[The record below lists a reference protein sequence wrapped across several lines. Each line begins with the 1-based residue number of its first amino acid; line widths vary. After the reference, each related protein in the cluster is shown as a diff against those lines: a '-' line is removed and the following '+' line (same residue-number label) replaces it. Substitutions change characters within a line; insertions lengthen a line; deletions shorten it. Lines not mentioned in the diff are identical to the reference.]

1 MNIGRLRTFI
11 VLTEYLNFSEAAEYL
26 FCSQPTVSMQI
37 RTLEEELGCV
47 LFDRV
52 GKKIH
57 LNQQG
62 EAFKPYAEKIINLW
76 QESKDNAQQISSGE
90 QGTLAFG
97 ASNFVGVYLIPS
109 ILNSFKTSYT
119 KVKVNIQIRSSPT
132 LLKQLENNDVEFLVL
147 SDKIKVNENHY
158 QTNLF
163 YQDELIL
170 VVPPGHPLAEK
181 QNVQPYMIENYT
193 LLWKPKHSATREF
206 LEQMLKGHLISISNY
221 MEISSLEAIKQGVIH
236 SLGIA
241 FISRF
246 AVSQELKSGI
256 LKHVFISDL
265 NIKRGIMYV
274 TRKDKILSPA
284 AKRFI
289 SLLPMIKEQ
298 NSS

>member
-1 MNIGRLRTFI
+1 MNIGRLKTFI
-11 VLTEYLNFSEAAEYL
+11 VLTEHLNFSEAAEHL
-26 FCSQPTVSMQI
+26 FCSQPSVSMQI

-47 LFDRV
+47 LFDRI

-62 EAFKPYAEKIINLW
+62 EAFKPYAKQIINLW
-76 QESKDNAQQISSGE
+76 QESKDNAQQIGSGE
-90 QGTLAFG
+90 QGTLSFG
-97 ASNFVGVYLIPS
+97 SSNFVGVYLIPS
-109 ILNSFKTSYT
+109 LLNNFKTRFP
-119 KVKVNIQIRSSPT
+119 KVKINIQIRSSPT
-132 LLKQLENNDVEFLVL
+132 LLKQLENNDVEFLIL
-147 SDKIKVNENHY
+147 SDKIKINDNLY

-170 VVPPGHPLAEK
+170 VVPTGHPLAEK
-181 QNVQPYMIENYT
+181 QNIQPHMLENYT
-193 LLWKPKHSATREF
+193 LLWKPEHSATREF
-206 LEQMLKGHLISISNY
+206 LEQTLKGQLISISNY

-256 LKHVFISDL
+256 LKHVTIPEL
-265 NIKRGIMYV
+265 KIKRGIMYV

-284 AKRFI
+284 AKQFI
-289 SLLPMIKEQ
+289 ALLQMIKE
-298 NSS
+298 